1 MSTRSNI
8 LITNNDTKIWLYRH
22 YDGYL
27 KEAGY
32 NIASCLAQSTDLHEF
47 MEQLLSQKHEPS
59 MYREARPIYE
69 FTSGMHGDIEYL
81 YKINFFGTRSEG
93 GVRFIVQE
101 RQNFDDVEL
110 EETWKLLLDET
121 IKPITAKEVSDKVSL
136 ISEARLKVS

>member
-8 LITNNDTKIWLYRH
+8 LITNNDTRIWLYRH

-32 NIASCLAQSTDLHEF
+32 NIASCLAQSLDLHKF
-47 MEQLLSQKHEPS
+47 MEQLLSQKHEPT

-81 YKINFFGTRSEG
+81 YKINFFGTRREG
-93 GVRFIVQE
+93 SVRFIVQE
-101 RQNFDDVEL
+101 RQDYDDVEL
-110 EETWKLLLDET
+110 ETSWKILLDET
-121 IKPITAKEVSDKVSL
+121 IKPITAQEVLKKLTL
-136 ISEARLKVS
+136 ISEARLKVA

>member
-8 LITNNDTKIWLYRH
+8 FVTNNQTKIWLYRH

-32 NIASCLAQSTDLHEF
+32 NIASCLAQSKNLHEF
-47 MEQLLSQKHEPS
+47 LELLLSQKHEPS

-81 YKINFFGTRSEG
+81 YKINFFGTRAEG
-93 GVRFIVQE
+93 GVRFTVEE
-101 RQNFDDVEL
+101 RQNFEDVEN
-110 EETWKLLLDET
+110 EDTWKCLIDET
-121 IKPITAKEVSDKVSL
+121 IMPITPKEVSDKLNL
-136 ISEARLKVS
+136 ITEARLRVA

>member
-8 LITNNDTKIWLYRH
+8 FVTNNQTKIWLYRH

-32 NIASCLAQSTDLHEF
+32 NIASCLAQSKNLHEF
-47 MEQLLSQKHEPS
+47 LELLLSQKHEPS

-81 YKINFFGTRSEG
+81 YTIDFYGTRSEG
-93 GVRFIVQE
+93 SVRFRVQE
-101 RQNFDDVEL
+101 RLNFDDVEL
-110 EETWKLLLDET
+110 EENWKLLLDET
-121 IKPITAKEVSDKVSL
+121 IKPITAQEVSTKLSL
-136 ISEARLKVS
+136 ITEARLKVA

>member
-8 LITNNDTKIWLYRH
+8 LITNNDTRIWLYRH

-32 NIASCLAQSTDLHEF
+32 NIASCLAQSLDLHKF
-47 MEQLLSQKHEPS
+47 MEQLLSQKHEPT

-81 YKINFFGTRSEG
+81 YTINFYGTRREG
-93 GVRFIVQE
+93 SVRFRFQE

-121 IKPITAKEVSDKVSL
+121 IKPITAQEVLKKLTL
-136 ISEARLKVS
+136 ISEARLKVA

>member
-47 MEQLLSQKHEPS
+47 MGQLLSQKHEPS

-81 YKINFFGTRSEG
+81 YKVNFFGTRREG

-101 RQNFDDVEL
+101 RQDYDDVEL
-110 EETWKLLLDET
+110 ETSWKILLDET
-121 IKPITAKEVSDKVSL
+121 IKPITAQEVSNKLTL
-136 ISEARLKVS
+136 ISEARLKVA

>member
-32 NIASCLAQSTDLHEF
+32 NIASCLAQSTDLDEF
-47 MEQLLSQKHEPS
+47 MAQLMSQKHEPS
-59 MYREARPIYE
+59 MYRKADSIYE

-81 YKINFFGTRSEG
+81 YTINFYGTRSEG
-93 GVRFIVQE
+93 SVRFRVKE
-101 RQNFDDVEL
+101 RKGFNDVEL
-110 EETWKLLLDET
+110 ETSWETILDET
-121 IKPITAKEVSDKVSL
+121 INPITAKEVAFKLKL
-136 ISEARLKVS
+136 ISDAKLKVA